1 MKISINGV
9 IREMTAA
16 EIAEM
21 QEAILKHDS
30 KIEPL
35 TNEKKIDLILESIAE
50 APAPTLEPKV
60 GYRWKPIYSTA
71 AGFAWELV
79 EDPTALGTIKNPLYW
94 IPGKVVKMGYNYTD
108 GVRKYVALEDGVPT
122 GFDDATYFAE
132 V

>member
-1 MKISINGV
+1 MRTYINGV
-9 IREMTAA
+9 IREMTVA

-50 APAPTLEPKV
+50 APTPTLEPKV
-60 GYRWKPIYSTA
+60 GYKWKPIYSTA